1 MDKHAIAS
9 VGQLVRHKLFDYRG
23 VVVDVDPEFMQSQE
37 WYETVARSRPPKDE
51 PWYRVLV
58 HNSNQ
63 QTYVAQR
70 NLELDHSDEPVNHPQ
85 LGRVLRPLHRRQ
97 VRFLPARQLSRVAA
111 GAATAASRRA
121 GNCRH
126 AIQHP
131 ARNR

>member
-70 NLELDHSDEPVNHPQ
+70 NLELDPSDEPVNHPQ
-85 LGRVLRPLHRRQ
+85 LGEFFE
-97 VRFLPARQLSRVAA
+97 RFTEGRYVPSQ
-111 GAATAASRRA
+111 RA
-121 GNCRH
+121 N
-126 AIQHP
+126 
-131 ARNR
+131 